1 MSDEWHYLYVLKL
14 ESAEGTTGNGRWYV
28 GITTDY
34 DRRLREHKS
43 GRGAKCLEDKV
54 VVDDFLIGKVE
65 REHDAKKLENNLTE
79 AIAKEHGRN
88 TVRGGRYVKRKGSV
102 QNGSDTTLSPYIARQ
117 LVDIGDPELEKVAEL
132 SSVTLEINTELEF
145 QTADEALEW
154 ADESLLDET
163 PVTIDFPVMWE
174 KDYTVGSESSSS
186 S

>member
-34 DRRLREHKS
+34 DRRLQSINLAAEQ
-43 GRGAKCLEDKV
+43 KCLEDKV

-88 TVRGGRYVKRKGSV
+88 TVRE
-102 QNGSDTTLSPYIARQ
+102 D
-117 LVDIGDPELEKVAEL
+117 D
-132 SSVTLEINTELEF
+132 
-145 QTADEALEW
+145 
-154 ADESLLDET
+154 
-163 PVTIDFPVMWE
+163 M
-174 KDYTVGSESSSS
+174 
-186 S
+186 